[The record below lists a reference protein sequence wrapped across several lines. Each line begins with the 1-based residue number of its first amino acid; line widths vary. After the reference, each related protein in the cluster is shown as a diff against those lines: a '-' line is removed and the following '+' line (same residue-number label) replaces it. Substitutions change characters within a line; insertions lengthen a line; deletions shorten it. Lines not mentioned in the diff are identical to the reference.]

1 VSEHEASA
9 PPTVAVDDP
18 DAVARAADAL
28 RAGGAV
34 VLPTDT
40 VYGLAALPGHEDV
53 LAVLKDRPAEMP
65 IAVLIAEPTTM
76 PLPASATRLAAAF
89 WPGPLTLL
97 VPGDD
102 GATVGLR
109 CPDHDF
115 VRALARRVGPLPT
128 TSANKHGEPTA
139 RAAADAAASLVRPPA
154 LVVDGGAC
162 GDLAS
167 TVVDC
172 TGARVV
178 VAREGAV
185 PERAIVAALS

>member
-1 VSEHEASA
+1 
-9 PPTVAVDDP
+9 
-18 DAVARAADAL
+18 VARAADAL

-40 VYGLAALPGHEDV
+40 VYGLAALPGQEEV

-76 PLPASATRLAAAF
+76 PLPASATRLAAVF

-97 VPGDD
+97 VPGHD
-102 GATVGLR
+102 GTTVGLR

-172 TGARVV
+172 TAAGVV
-178 VAREGAV
+178 VVREGAV
-185 PERAIVAALS
+185 AERAIVAALS